1 MLKNSNKDVQGLHIG
16 KKNVFFLFKNMAS
29 KKLSIIL
36 KNRKKSSSEL
46 IEVLQDVQKTYNYLP
61 EEALKTISEKL
72 EDPIIEVFRVA
83 NFYKAFTLKP
93 RGKHL
98 LTICM
103 GTACHVRGAPKFLDE
118 VLGQLNVK
126 PGQTTEDGK
135 FTVETV
141 NCLGACA
148 LGPVVVLDGKYY
160 DHMTA
165 RKLRTLIQKVS
176 KKTKKQKRSNS

>member
-1 MLKNSNKDVQGLHIG
+1 MLKLNELLRDREG
-16 KKNVFFLFKNMAS
+16 KS
-29 KKLSIIL
+29 C
-36 KNRKKSSSEL
+36 EL
-46 IEVLQDVQKTYNYLP
+46 IEVLQDVQASYNYLP
-61 EEALKTISEKL
+61 EQVLRAVSERL
-72 EDPIIEVFRVA
+72 EVPIIEVFRVA

-98 LTICM
+98 LTVCM

-118 VLGQLNVK
+118 VLGQLNVG
-126 PGQTTEDGK
+126 PGETTEDGE

-160 DHMTA
+160 DHMTTV
-165 RKLRTLIQKVS
+165 KLRDLIQKTRIKS
-176 KKTKKQKRSNS
+176 RKKTKKK

>member
-1 MLKNSNKDVQGLHIG
+1 MHTE
-16 KKNVFFLFKNMAS
+16 
-29 KKLSIIL
+29 KLDNIL
-36 KNRKKSSSEL
+36 ETTGKSSSEL
-46 IEVLQDVQKTYNYLP
+46 IEVLQEVQKTYNYLP
-61 EEALKTISEKL
+61 EDILRNVSEKL
-72 EDPIIEVFRVA
+72 EVPLIEVFRVA

-93 RGKHL
+93 RGEHI
-98 LTICM
+98 LTVCM

-118 VLGQLNVK
+118 VLGQLGIK
-126 PGQTTEDGK
+126 PGETTEDGE

-165 RKLRTLIQKVS
+165 GKLRVLIQKYRNKSCKES
-176 KKTKKQKRSNS
+176 KKQ

>member
-1 MLKNSNKDVQGLHIG
+1 MIQLNQILRDREG
-16 KKNVFFLFKNMAS
+16 KS
-29 KKLSIIL
+29 C
-36 KNRKKSSSEL
+36 EL
-46 IEVLQDVQKTYNYLP
+46 IEVLQDVQESYNYLP
-61 EEALKTISEKL
+61 EQVLRAVSERLKV
-72 EDPIIEVFRVA
+72 PIIEVFRVA

-98 LTICM
+98 LTVCM

-118 VLGQLNVK
+118 VLGQLNVR
-126 PGQTTEDGK
+126 PGETTEDGE

-148 LGPVVVLDGKYY
+148 LGPIVVLDGRYY

-165 RKLRTLIQKVS
+165 GKLRALIQGTR
-176 KKTKKQKRSNS
+176 KKSHKKAKRK